1 MADEQQKSPAQSVA
15 NAAQKTAQT
24 AQAAKAA
31 VQAGAKIA
39 TGNVVGGVVD
49 ILKNEKLRNAIIAV
63 LLVLSLIT
71 CSCLMI
77 VGTAITAAI
86 ERMSEA
92 WEQSWDENWE
102 EHGIKSGGN
111 ALYQYSVGALASASV
126 AAWDSLVALFTPIGN
141 ETANGELGGEGVA
154 KNDYE
159 NTVDSI
165 LTDENGE
172 LTGPDGALMKRI
184 NLIKDRVKQRGEQ
197 IVEYAEFQYDFQT
210 LGIGIGEALC
220 EVFSNPILFGGVDFD
235 KCKVE
240 IDTSPFE
247 LTDLQA
253 IKILA
258 MFSIQYDADM
268 SSVEMW
274 DIMDYCGWYV
284 PGIISSMDTYAQAA
298 AELGRDISNMITPY
312 GMVKMDGKVIG
323 CTGLIVNKK

>member
-1 MADEQQKSPAQSVA
+1 MDCHFYAYSDSYEQTFVLADAEKGTGAFTYGHYYRNNHSRAMYDVFRT
-15 NAAQKTAQT
+15 TAT
-24 AQAAKAA
+24 SYAQAVKD
-31 VQAGAKIA
+31 
-39 TGNVVGGVVD
+39 GVV
-49 ILKNEKLRNAIIAV
+49 
-63 LLVLSLIT
+63 
-71 CSCLMI
+71 
-77 VGTAITAAI
+77 
-86 ERMSEA
+86 
-92 WEQSWDENWE
+92 
-102 EHGIKSGGN
+102 
-111 ALYQYSVGALASASV
+111 
-126 AAWDSLVALFTPIGN
+126 
-141 ETANGELGGEGVA
+141 
-154 KNDYE
+154 
-159 NTVDSI
+159 